1 VHDPTGSERYEIKER
16 EMRTKIS
23 KKLIRMKGVI
33 FLNRKFTL
41 SFLKIVRN
49 LIFFKMD
56 KLK

>member
-41 SFLKIVRN
+41 SFLKIARN
-49 LIFFKMD
+49 LIFFKWIN
-56 KLK
+56 